1 MTINFP
7 LIIQDHADNTLREL
21 DEDIARTTARL
32 AQLHRERMQVIAHA
46 TLSDAFVIASGSEDG
61 K

>member
-7 LIIQDHADNTLREL
+7 LIIHDHADNTLREL
-21 DEDIARTTARL
+21 DEEIARTTAKL

-46 TLSDAFVIASGSEDG
+46 TLSDAFTLDSEDN

>member
-1 MTINFP
+1 MTINFQ
-7 LIIQDHADNTLREL
+7 LIIHDHADNTLREL
-21 DEDIARTTARL
+21 DEEIARMTAKL

-46 TLSDAFVIASGSEDG
+46 TLSDAFILDSEDN